1 TTPSVRGGVD
11 VLMKNFCG
19 IDSLSAFS
27 ILRFVTV
34 ANNRVDSRVVIDSIN
49 FDTEDVILYKL
60 IATGDR
66 GRVLGYLS
74 EVEVVQPTPFD
85 SVRILDCREQVII
98 VRNVGDVAHTVD
110 SLLDLPLNT
119 TIVSI
124 MPPVGDSI
132 APGDSAEITV
142 RFCPRSEDSVGSAP
156 IAVSMRPCDTRDTS
170 SITGF
175 GYAPELD
182 LAVAAT
188 PTFFRIDTVAGTI
201 GDTIEL
207 PVMID
212 RDLSATYNGVTY
224 WLEGLSFTTQVR
236 YAARSLQFL
245 DAPYLAQPGSMT
257 VDQPSV
263 GTVVIHVQGAD
274 SVRSGPLARLRFLVT
289 VPEFAQT
296 DVSVAAAGFISDS
309 LQFLDVVPSGA
320 ATPFVTSGECRLTVL
335 NFSTPAPSSIR
346 VLPHPVHDDATVR
359 FTMAETVPVTLHLLN
374 TQGVVVRELLDGS
387 QRLEGGEYQADF
399 STRDLPSAVYYL
411 RIAAGVFTSTI
422 PVVVVH

>member
-1 TTPSVRGGVD
+1 MARP
-11 VLMKNFCG
+11 
-19 IDSLSAFS
+19 DSL
-27 ILRFVTV
+27 
-34 ANNRVDSRVVIDSIN
+34 
-49 FDTEDVILYKL
+49 
-60 IATGDR
+60 
-66 GRVLGYLS
+66 
-74 EVEVVQPTPFD
+74 
-85 SVRILDCREQVII
+85 EQ
-98 VRNVGDVAHTVD
+98 D
-110 SLLDLPLNT
+110 SLTPERFGHCPALWLALPLLLGC
-119 TIVSI
+119 SADAWF
-124 MPPVGDSI
+124 GLD
-132 APGDSAEITV
+132 PGPWLLCGFLA
-142 RFCPRSEDSVGSAP
+142 SVFAW
-156 IAVSMRPCDTRDTS
+156 TS
-170 SITGF
+170 RRHAFLSGV
-175 GYAPELD
+175 L
-182 LAVAAT
+182 LV
-188 PTFFRIDTVAGTI
+188 VAGTTL
-201 GDTIEL
+201 GAAWHHLRTPPQEAVVVRRPFVEL

-387 QRLEGGEYQADF
+387 QRLVGGEYQADF